1 MTNYIYANDYHPEAG
16 KLEPGQFSAR
26 GNYGELIC
34 DLATGKV
41 VKYLADTDADEE
53 QNYEDVEA
61 LDLAEF
67 EKENGHKVEDQGFY
81 DVLDFDAIIKAG
93 ATA

>member
-1 MTNYIYANDYHPEAG
+1 MTNYIYANDYHPDAG

-41 VKYLADTDADEE
+41 IKYLADTDADEE

-61 LDLAEF
+61 LDVAEF
-67 EKENGHKVEDQGFY
+67 ERENGHKVEDQGFY
-81 DVLDFDAIIKAG
+81 DVLNFEAILKAG
-93 ATA
+93 APA

>member
-1 MTNYIYANDYHPEAG
+1 MTKAYIYANDYHPDAG

-34 DLATGKV
+34 DVASGKV
-41 VKYLADTDADEE
+41 VKYLADSDVDEE
-53 QNYEDVEA
+53 QNYEDIEA

-67 EKENGHKVEDQGFY
+67 EKENGHWVEDGAFY
-81 DVLDFDAIIKAG
+81 DVLDFEAIVKAG
-93 ATA
+93 VS